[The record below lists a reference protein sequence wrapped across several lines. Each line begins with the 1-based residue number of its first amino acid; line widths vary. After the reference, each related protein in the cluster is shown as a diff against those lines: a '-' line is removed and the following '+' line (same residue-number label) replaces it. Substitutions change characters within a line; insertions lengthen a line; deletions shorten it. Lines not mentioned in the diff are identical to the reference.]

1 MIAEPKYGGCN
12 RLAKIF
18 DISHYS
24 VNRFLERERYE
35 PKDLFEE
42 NKSYIN
48 LIGGT
53 LSGDDTVIEKLYSN
67 LDKAELIGYYWSG
80 KYKKAIKGINLITLY
95 YTDINEVSIPVN
107 YRNYGLFLADKK
119 ELEET
124 NRKDFRE
131 LFAIHWGIEVYHRA
145 LKQLCNLNNF
155 FVRKTSAIC
164 THIFCSLRAFCQ
176 LELMRIYEIVEN
188 WYEVQKNLYI
198 EVARK
203 FITENFPRVI
213 VSNYLA
219 TREADEEWHRLK
231 LHSFSILSMRN
242 S

>member
-1 MIAEPKYGGCN
+1 MNSKREKELNFGVGLAKN
-12 RLAKIF
+12 RLVRIDKGNYVRVDSLEIPKDGLIVELKGFGQLKIF
-18 DISHYS
+18 KRVFKNETTHY
-24 VNRFLERERYE
+24 
-35 PKDLFEE
+35 
-42 NKSYIN
+42 
-48 LIGGT
+48 
-53 LSGDDTVIEKLYSN
+53 
-67 LDKAELIGYYWSG
+67 
-80 KYKKAIKGINLITLY
+80 
-95 YTDINEVSIPVN
+95 
-107 YRNYGLFLADKK
+107 YGLFLADKK

-219 TREADEEWHRLK
+219 TRYADEEWHRLK

-242 S
+242 SYSCRNICFNSQ

>member
-1 MIAEPKYGGCN
+1 MNSKREKELNFGVGLAKN
-12 RLAKIF
+12 RLVRIDKGNYVRVDSLEIPKDGLIVELKGFGQLKIF
-18 DISHYS
+18 KRVFKNETTHY
-24 VNRFLERERYE
+24 
-35 PKDLFEE
+35 
-42 NKSYIN
+42 
-48 LIGGT
+48 
-53 LSGDDTVIEKLYSN
+53 
-67 LDKAELIGYYWSG
+67 
-80 KYKKAIKGINLITLY
+80 
-95 YTDINEVSIPVN
+95 
-107 YRNYGLFLADKK
+107 YGLFLADKK

-219 TREADEEWHRLK
+219 TRYADEEWHRLK